1 MFKLVV
7 IRKCLSLTLLNV
19 MGSTSHVDEYV
30 RVFLYFSLASSK
42 KMSDKGFAQSKYR
55 VFSGKKIPISNCFPR
70 NHAHLRK
77 EKNIYRI
84 IV

>member
-42 KMSDKGFAQSKYR
+42 KMSDKDLAQSRYR

-77 EKNIYRI
+77 EKNIFI
-84 IV
+84 D

>member
-19 MGSTSHVDEYV
+19 MGSTSHVDEYA

-42 KMSDKGFAQSKYR
+42 KMSDKGAQLRYR
-55 VFSGKKIPISNCFPR
+55 VFSGKKIPISNCFLR
-70 NHAHLRK
+70 NHAQLRK
-77 EKNIYRI
+77 KIFIE
-84 IV
+84 